1 MKHATKQ
8 ARCVGLIIAAHCLF
22 YGSQHEAR
30 AQQSTAPV
38 KRPAAA
44 QSTHAS
50 DNRGAASS
58 ADSTVNAPREIR
70 TRGSERAVDASIPD
84 DPAVD
89 KILAPYSAKVRELD
103 TVIGR
108 LQGNLKKKGMGA
120 GSLGNFVADAIRATS
135 EATLGKPVL
144 LAITNSGG
152 LRKNDIGEGD
162 IRASDVYQL
171 LPFENSLVALDLT
184 GEQLRRFL
192 DVIIKHRDAQSGA
205 RISYRTNAKEES
217 EIISAKLVSSG
228 DGNEKEI
235 DPAATYTIVTID
247 YLVKRGGDYSIL
259 REAKN
264 VRPLNLT
271 LRDAV
276 LTYVRSETAAKRP
289 IKAALDGRFSFAGDG
304 KDSSEGDQP

>member
-1 MKHATKQ
+1 MKYAIKKTCC
-8 ARCVGLIIAAHCLF
+8 AALIIFAQCFLCGNQQTQA
-22 YGSQHEAR
+22 QHV
-30 AQQSTAPV
+30 TPPV
-38 KRPAAA
+38 KRPASAPA
-44 QSTHAS
+44 PSSSNIPSTAS
-50 DNRGAASS
+50 GETRA
-58 ADSTVNAPREIR
+58 
-70 TRGSERAVDASIPD
+70 RGSERAVDASIPD
-84 DPAVD
+84 DPAVN
-89 KILAPYSAKVRELD
+89 KILAPYSARVRELD
-103 TVIGR
+103 TIIGR
-108 LQGNLKKKGMGA
+108 LQGSLKKKGMGA

-135 EATLGKPVL
+135 EAAVGKPVL

-192 DVIIKHRDAQSGA
+192 DIIIKHRDAQSGA
-205 RISYRTNAKEES
+205 RIRYRTNAKEES

-228 DGNEKEI
+228 DGNEQEI

-247 YLVKRGGDYSIL
+247 YLVKRGGDYTIL

-276 LTYVRSETAAKRP
+276 LAYVRSETAAKRS
-289 IKAALDGRFSFAGDG
+289 IKATLDERFRFAGDG
-304 KDSSEGDQP
+304 KDTSEGDQP